1 MRRLLALIT
10 VAVLAFPLVAQ
21 ADTLTVTFTAE
32 RREVHGPVPAVIEV
46 ARLDTS
52 SVTGQTC
59 AVTFHAFNNTSE
71 HNTDL
76 IVDTGG
82 QLATVFDIER
92 GPGSETDFDLGLLT
106 VGDVLI
112 VKLRLNEHNA
122 RGFAVSSLGGTVT
135 LDCQEQPSTTTTT
148 PPTTA
153 PTTSSSTTP
162 ATTATTT
169 TPAPSTTAPEP
180 TVTSQPSTSITP
192 PVVVDTWPELVTT
205 STGQPGSSVPDT
217 PPSTTPDRLPDTGLG
232 AGTLALAAFGLLT
245 TGGYAAWRFRKQ

>member
-10 VAVLAFPLVAQ
+10 VAVVAFPLVAQ

-46 ARLDTS
+46 AELDTT
-52 SVTGQTC
+52 SVAGQTC
-59 AVTFHAFNNTSE
+59 AVTFHASNNTSE

-92 GPGSETDFDLGLLT
+92 GPGSETDFDLGSLI

-135 LDCQEQPSTTTTT
+135 LNCQEPPSTTTTT

-153 PTTSSSTTP
+153 PTTSSSTTTPSIPTTSTLPP
-162 ATTATTT
+162 AS
-169 TPAPSTTAPEP
+169 STTAPES
-180 TVTSQPSTSITP
+180 TTSITP
-192 PVVVDTWPELVTT
+192 PVVVDTWPELVTIPT
-205 STGQPGSSVPDT
+205 SVPDET
-217 PPSTTPDRLPDTGLG
+217 SSSTLPDRLPDTG
-232 AGTLALAAFGLLT
+232 AGFGTIALAAAGLLG
-245 TGGYAAWRFRKQ
+245 TGGFTAWRFRKP